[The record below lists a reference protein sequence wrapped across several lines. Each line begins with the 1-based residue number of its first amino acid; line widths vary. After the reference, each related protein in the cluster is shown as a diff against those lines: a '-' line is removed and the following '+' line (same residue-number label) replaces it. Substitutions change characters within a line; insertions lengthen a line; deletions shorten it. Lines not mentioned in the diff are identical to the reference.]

1 MSLGNLNEDMGV
13 MVMDSISVHASTVQL
28 EYLPSS
34 NTGSLLVGKSLQSK
48 IGATVASSY
57 FRVVLMDFADDIPED
72 AQFDSVN
79 LVLTP
84 NAGRYFYGDTTKNQK
99 IYVHRVT
106 EEIEP
111 KDLLPLIGLNNIP
124 VYVTSAAIFSDQKF
138 DYDATELGS
147 LTFAPRV
154 NSIDTL
160 SIRLSNVFGQEL
172 FDKINS
178 GHADVSSNV
187 NFQQYLKGLTLVP
200 DDQNTAI
207 LGLNDT
213 IYLDINYSYM
223 GSDGFKKT
231 GKKAITAGSRTYQY
245 NHIAYDRS
253 GTDFAALTHSNREL
267 PSTATNG
274 DVFVQAGTGVVAKLE
289 FPSLKEFLN
298 EPDIAV
304 NKIELEIETTGY
316 ADGDFPNPSEMMLLI
331 TNTNTGVPIS
341 FVRPPGA
348 NAIQT
353 VPLITS
359 NTFGTNSRYIFNM
372 IDYIKTINDVAYAE
386 TCLYLTVSSPDL
398 FGTANMAM
406 LAKEDNKPK
415 IKLNIVYTKF
425 K

>member
-1 MSLGNLNEDMGV
+1 
-13 MVMDSISVHASTVQL
+13 
-28 EYLPSS
+28 
-34 NTGSLLVGKSLQSK
+34 
-48 IGATVASSY
+48 TVASSY

-124 VYVTSAAIFSDQKF
+124 VYVTSAAIFSDQKV

-207 LGLNDT
+207 LGL
-213 IYLDINYSYM
+213 
-223 GSDGFKKT
+223 
-231 GKKAITAGSRTYQY
+231 
-245 NHIAYDRS
+245 
-253 GTDFAALTHSNREL
+253 
-267 PSTATNG
+267 
-274 DVFVQAGTGVVAKLE
+274 
-289 FPSLKEFLN
+289 
-298 EPDIAV
+298 
-304 NKIELEIETTGY
+304 
-316 ADGDFPNPSEMMLLI
+316 
-331 TNTNTGVPIS
+331 
-341 FVRPPGA
+341 
-348 NAIQT
+348 
-353 VPLITS
+353 
-359 NTFGTNSRYIFNM
+359 
-372 IDYIKTINDVAYAE
+372 
-386 TCLYLTVSSPDL
+386 
-398 FGTANMAM
+398 
-406 LAKEDNKPK
+406 
-415 IKLNIVYTKF
+415 
-425 K
+425 